1 MVRKIAQQIAALP
14 GGGAWQLDER
24 LSGLLGWSIPV
35 SARAIQWELDRSTQG
50 SEIRRVIGQ
59 TAADN
64 GELRL
69 IAVFRK
75 PHRRSVTGHVLG

>member
-1 MVRKIAQQIAALP
+1 MIRKIAQQIAALP
-14 GGGAWQLDER
+14 DGGAWQIDER

-35 SARAIQWELDRSTQG
+35 SARAIQWELDRSSG
-50 SEIRRVIGQ
+50 SDIRRMICQ
-59 TAADN
+59 TVADN